1 MKLIFPLFV
10 LGVAGIAAIYP
21 PLFLWSVSLIVPL
34 LGVAMFGM
42 GMTLVPGDF
51 KLVLKSPRIVMVGL
65 LAQYCIMSG
74 LAWLLVKLFGL
85 PPALAVGVILV
96 GTCPGGTSSNL
107 MTYIA
112 RGDVALSV
120 AMTACSTLMAPLATP
135 FLTLVLA
142 GEKLD
147 VDVWGM
153 LFSIL
158 KIVIFPVVSG
168 MLFHRFSS
176 KCYEKLVKYIPL
188 ISMGAIIIIIGAVV
202 AANASRLLDVAGI
215 AIVVVIVHNIC
226 GLILGYLIGRV
237 FRFPTRQCRT
247 LSLEV
252 GLQNS
257 GLSVSLAKL
266 HFASMPE
273 AMIPAA
279 IFSVWHNISGA
290 LLAGYWA
297 GRPIKPAE
305 KEASAMTKPE
315 CST

>member
-1 MKLIFPLFV
+1 MKLVFPLFV
-10 LGVAGIAAIYP
+10 LGVTGIAAIYP

-51 KLVLKSPRIVMVGL
+51 KLVFKSPRIVIVGL
-65 LAQYCIMSG
+65 LAQYCIMSS
-74 LAWLLVKLFGL
+74 LAWLLVRLFGL
-85 PPALAVGVILV
+85 PPGLAIGVILV

-120 AMTACSTLMAPLATP
+120 AMTACSTFIAPLATP
-135 FLTLVLA
+135 FLTLMLA

-158 KIVIFPVVSG
+158 KIVILPVAAG

-176 KCYEKLVKYIPL
+176 KYYDKLVKYVPL
-188 ISMGAIIIIIGAVV
+188 VSMGAIIIIIGAVV
-202 AANASRLLDVAGI
+202 AANASRLLDVAGV
-215 AIVVVIVHNIC
+215 AVAVVIAHNIC
-226 GLILGYLIGRV
+226 GLILGYCIGRL
-237 FRFPTRQCRT
+237 FKFPVWQCRT

-266 HFASMPE
+266 HFASTPE

-279 IFSVWHNISGA
+279 VFSVWHNISGA
-290 LLAGYWA
+290 LLAGYWS
-297 GRPIKPAE
+297 GRPVDAAE
-305 KEASAMTKPE
+305 KEAPVITEPE
-315 CST
+315 CSA